1 MKPSFKSTGFVST
14 VFAVVSVCGLSQ
26 ANADDEK
33 AHDKGT
39 PNIDCEHVRAD
50 LINTSETSEI
60 SGLRSVASAFLS
72 SLTLEQTN
80 LVAYCLG
87 DSEMYSWTNVPGRR
101 SGGIRLGDLSTE
113 QRKLARTAVYSFLS
127 AKGRMKADLISTDIE
142 IASRAGPI
150 EDYTVAVFGNPSTDG
165 AWGMQFD
172 GHHLVLNFL
181 VHAEDVFLAPAFI
194 GTQPLS
200 VNGQTPL
207 VEESRLGRELFAL
220 LSSSQRTAAMVPGL
234 VRRDVMVGSGRGQED
249 QGRNFDYSS
258 FEGIGIK
265 INRLS
270 NDQHVVLDSLVNEY
284 VHNLRTP
291 FADKISNEIK
301 AKISTGY
308 FVYSTSGR
316 RVYYRVYLPEK
327 FLIEYDDVANDH
339 IHTVMRMLGEDATS
353 DYGTF
358 ANGPTVSPELVLHY
372 RDDPAHKAEFELSRL
387 KPAHHKLYKNN
398 R

>member
-1 MKPSFKSTGFVST
+1 MKPSFKSAGFVST
-14 VFAVVSVCGLSQ
+14 VFAIVSVYGLSQ
-26 ANADDEK
+26 ANADGEK
-33 AHDKGT
+33 VHDKGT

-50 LINTSETSEI
+50 LINISETPEI
-60 SGLRSVASAFLS
+60 SELRSVASAFLS

-80 LVAYCLG
+80 SVAYCLG
-87 DSEMYSWTNVPGRR
+87 DAEMYSWTNVPGRR

-113 QRKLARTAVYSFLS
+113 QRKLARMAVYAFLS

-150 EDYTVAVFGNPSTDG
+150 EDYTVAVFGNPSIDG

-172 GHHLVLNFL
+172 GHHLALNFL
-181 VHAEDVFLAPAFI
+181 VHVEDVFLAPAFI

-220 LSSSQRTAAMVPGL
+220 FSSSQRTVAMIPGL
-234 VRRDVMVGSGRGQED
+234 VRRDVIVGSGRGQQD
-249 QGRNFDYSS
+249 RGRHFDYSS

-265 INRLS
+265 INQLS
-270 NDQHVVLDSLVNEY
+270 NNQRVVLDSLVSEY

-291 FADKISNEIK
+291 FADKIGNAIK
-301 AKISTGY
+301 AKISAGY
-308 FVYSTSGR
+308 FVYSTSER
-316 RVYYRVYLPEK
+316 RVYYRVYIPEE
-327 FLIEYDDVANDH
+327 FLIEYDDVTNDH
-339 IHTVMRMLGEDATS
+339 IHTVMRMLGEDTTS

-358 ANGPTVSPELVLHY
+358 ADGPTVSPELALHY
-372 RDDPAHKAEFELSRL
+372 RND
-387 KPAHHKLYKNN
+387 PAHHKLYKNS